1 MIIWNRIEWKNY
13 NIELQQWMIQL
24 DSSYLFNN
32 SNIYSIYNS
41 FNMILSDS
49 IHNAFTVILFSI
61 YLSKQKY
68 SSNIIQWIEN
78 YRKSISNYWDWITGT
93 KSP

>member
-1 MIIWNRIEWKNY
+1 
-13 NIELQQWMIQL
+13 MIQL
-24 DSSYLFNN
+24 DSSNLFNN

-68 SSNIIQWIEN
+68 SSNAIQ
-78 YRKSISNYWDWITGT
+78 
-93 KSP
+93 